1 MDTHEEQQL
10 IQQAKEGDDEAFT
23 ALFHYHYSFLYKY
36 LLKLSLH
43 PDLSEELVQ
52 ETFLKGYIHLR
63 SFQGRSKFSTWL
75 ISIASRLYLDH
86 QKKRK
91 REWKRNQAVTE
102 EAIRKIKW
110 DVSSKGAEWS
120 ETLDLFS
127 KLDPKLRTPVLLRHY
142 YGYTYAEIG
151 VMLQIKEGTVKS
163 RVHKGL
169 HQIRKEWDD
178 E

>member
-1 MDTHEEQQL
+1 MDTHEEHQL

-75 ISIASRLYLDH
+75 ISIASKLYLDH

-91 REWKRNQAVTE
+91 REWKRNQAVKE
-102 EAIRKIKW
+102 EAIR
-110 DVSSKGAEWS
+110 SSGTCQRKGKNGAKRLICFQSW
-120 ETLDLFS
+120 TLNCARQF
-127 KLDPKLRTPVLLRHY
+127 Y
-142 YGYTYAEIG
+142 
-151 VMLQIKEGTVKS
+151 
-163 RVHKGL
+163 
-169 HQIRKEWDD
+169 
-178 E
+178 

>member
-1 MDTHEEQQL
+1 MDTHEEQRL
-10 IQQAKEGDDEAFT
+10 IQQAKEGNDEAFT

-36 LLKLSLH
+36 LLKLSLR

-91 REWKRNQAVTE
+91 REWKRNQTVTE
-102 EAIRKIKW
+102 ETIRKIKW
-110 DVSSKGAEWS
+110 DVSAKGAEWS

>member
-1 MDTHEEQQL
+1 T
-10 IQQAKEGDDEAFT
+10 
-23 ALFHYHYSFLYKY
+23 
-36 LLKLSLH
+36 
-43 PDLSEELVQ
+43 
-52 ETFLKGYIHLR
+52 
-63 SFQGRSKFSTWL
+63 
-75 ISIASRLYLDH
+75 
-86 QKKRK
+86 
-91 REWKRNQAVTE
+91 VTE
-102 EAIRKIKW
+102 ETIRKIKW
-110 DVSSKGAEWS
+110 DVSAKGAEWS

-169 HQIRKEWDD
+169 QQIRKEWDD